1 MSDII
6 NERNAADA
14 SCTVFQAISWFI
26 VSDGHF
32 LNDLKLIMYWGC
44 WVKGYAWYG
53 SQLTLGLMGV
63 TENHS
68 TRLVLKHSRLD
79 FDWLM
84 ILLVRDI
91 QPGHRS
97 LDTEFHGSP
106 SRTSKPSK
114 GYWSRVN
121 GLVESRVLAEW
132 VLPLLSTSAS

>member
-14 SCTVFQAISWFI
+14 SCTVFQVISWFI

-63 TENHS
+63 NRKPFDKVGLEAFKVGF
-68 TRLVLKHSRLD
+68 RLADDLTCSRYTA
-79 FDWLM
+79 
-84 ILLVRDI
+84 
-91 QPGHRS
+91 RS
-97 LDTEFHGSP
+97 S
-106 SRTSKPSK
+106 
-114 GYWSRVN
+114 
-121 GLVESRVLAEW
+121 ES
-132 VLPLLSTSAS
+132 